1 MDKQIIREK
10 QIEAAIGLL
19 FILPAVIG
27 VICFLYH
34 LISGD
39 YSASLDE
46 LGGIWGTIEHH
57 SGSDNSS
64 FGYAAASP
72 TPIFMGLMAIVGGY
86 LLKGNL
92 RYLMQIDYKN
102 LLKRKKKPEGKA

>member
-19 FILPAVIG
+19 FILPSVIG
-27 VICFLYH
+27 VICFLFQ
-34 LISGD
+34 LIFGD
-39 YSASLDE
+39 YTGSLDE
-46 LGGIWGTIEHH
+46 LRGIWGTIED
-57 SGSDNSS
+57 SSSWDNSS
-64 FGYAAASP
+64 YGYAAASP

-92 RYLMQIDYKN
+92 RYLMQIDYKS
-102 LLKRKKKPEGKA
+102 LLRRKKKA

>member
-27 VICFLYH
+27 VICFLLH
-34 LISGD
+34 LILGD
-39 YSASLDE
+39 YTGSLDE
-46 LGGIWGTIEHH
+46 LEGVWGTIEN
-57 SGSDNSS
+57 SSSWDNSS
-64 FGYAAASP
+64 YGYAAASP

-92 RYLMQIDYKN
+92 RYLMQIDFKN
-102 LLKRKKKPEGKA
+102 LLRREKKTEA